1 MGGIDPS
8 HSWGTARVA
17 GGVAR
22 GKRSV
27 PRAVAHRFWW
37 LQGCQRSV
45 AWRCL
50 AVSLLAKMP
59 MRSDT
64 ESTENSSTGHP
75 IFVQLSFRGQ
85 ITLPAKV
92 RRAVGVEPGDPLA
105 ISVEEGRIVISPALL
120 LRVEH
125 YTDERVAEFAQAAE
139 LNRDELAEAR
149 RKWGK

>member
-1 MGGIDPS
+1 
-8 HSWGTARVA
+8 
-17 GGVAR
+17 
-22 GKRSV
+22 
-27 PRAVAHRFWW
+27 
-37 LQGCQRSV
+37 
-45 AWRCL
+45 
-50 AVSLLAKMP
+50 

-64 ESTENSSTGHP
+64 ESMENSSTGHP
-75 IFVQLSFRGQ
+75 IFVQLSSRGQ

-120 LRVEH
+120 LPVEH

-139 LNRDELAEAR
+139 LNHDELAEAR